1 MQVIGKVLDFSTTRK
16 RVCNAV
22 LRSLLANVTG
32 FTMGAVFTLR
42 LFAAPVLHE
51 QIDELVRAK
60 AGDVPF
66 AETADDASFLRRVT
80 LDLTGNIPAP
90 GKVNTFLEDPSSD
103 KRTDRIDKLIS
114 SNDFAVHWADR
125 LTVMLLERQDQG
137 TVPNEQWRHFLE
149 SSLREKPLWDLM
161 VRHMIEAKGHGP
173 ARPAMKF
180 LGTANHH
187 TMTENIARLF
197 LGMDLTCAR
206 CHDHPSVE
214 AWKQSDYWGL
224 FAYLNQTRQAT
235 HKAENQVY
243 LVEDLATTKVEF
255 ESVFNPGQKTT
266 GPRLPHG
273 KEVEIPAFEEGDQY
287 EKPAED
293 GLPAVPR
300 FHPRELLA
308 RDLTAADNSLF
319 ARNSVNRMWFLLMGQ
334 GLFHPLDEMH
344 DHNPPSHP
352 QLLNLLGHEFVA
364 HAFDLKWLLREIMLS
379 ETYQRDS
386 RLPEGISQVDHTRYQ
401 VSSPKN
407 LTPEQLLR
415 AVLRATGNTRYATAL
430 QAEHEANAEAKK
442 FDRKGYFT
450 GNNTDLPPS
459 LDEIKSIFAMTFG
472 QSPGEAEVD
481 FTPGLNKALFLMN
494 DRLIQHWL
502 QPREGNLIDR
512 LQKTAEAKE
521 VARKLY
527 LSVLSR
533 LPEAEEQLAV
543 ADYLQQNESRQTDA
557 LGDLAWALL
566 NSAEFRFN
574 H

>member
-1 MQVIGKVLDFSTTRK
+1 
-16 RVCNAV
+16 
-22 LRSLLANVTG
+22 
-32 FTMGAVFTLR
+32 MGVVFTLR
-42 LFAAPVLHE
+42 LFAAPALHE

-60 AGDVPF
+60 AGDVLF
-66 AETADDASFLRRVT
+66 AGTANDASFLRRVA

-90 GKVNTFLEDPSSD
+90 GEVNAFLEEPSSD

-114 SNDFAVHWADR
+114 SNEFAVHWADR

-137 TVPNEQWRHFLE
+137 NVTNEQWRNFLE
-149 SSLREKPLWDLM
+149 SSLREKPSWDLM

-173 ARPAMKF
+173 ERPAMKF

-187 TMTENIARLF
+187 TMTENIARLL

-214 AWKQSDYWGL
+214 AWEQSDYWGL

-235 HKAENQVY
+235 HKTENKVY
-243 LVEDLATTKVEF
+243 LVEDLATTNVEF
-255 ESVFNPGQKTT
+255 ESVFNAEKKTT

-300 FHPRELLA
+300 FHPRQLLA

-319 ARNSVNRMWFLLMGQ
+319 ARNSVNRMWFLLMGR

-352 QLLNLLGHEFVA
+352 QLLDLLAREFVA
-364 HAFDLKWLLREIMLS
+364 HAFDIKWLLREIMLS

-386 RLPEGISQVDHTRYQ
+386 RLPEGISQVDRTSYR

-430 QAEHEANAEAKK
+430 QAEHEANPEAKK

-494 DRLIQHWL
+494 DRLIRHWL

-512 LQKTAEAKE
+512 LQKTAGAKE

-543 ADYLQQNESRQTDA
+543 ADYLQQNESRRTDA